1 MEARFVGMHAH
12 VAWFGE
18 VELGLGFPS
27 LSFTLRLP
35 LEDDP
40 QVQMGK
46 PGRNGD
52 WKWVFGFSSA
62 NYYLTAVTWAT
73 EFLKGQGLCD
83 QTSRG
88 VAGRPG
94 WPFLSTHFIS
104 NPSLYSQ
111 SLLPDTHS
119 FRPLDSC

>member
-1 MEARFVGMHAH
+1 MDVEAWFVGMHAH
-12 VAWFGE
+12 VASFGE

-27 LSFTLRLP
+27 LSFTLRFP

-73 EFLKGQGLCD
+73 EFLKGQSVCG

-88 VAGRPG
+88 VGCQETWLA
-94 WPFLSTHFIS
+94 LSF
-104 NPSLYSQ
+104 YSHHQ
-111 SLLPDTHS
+111 
-119 FRPLDSC
+119 